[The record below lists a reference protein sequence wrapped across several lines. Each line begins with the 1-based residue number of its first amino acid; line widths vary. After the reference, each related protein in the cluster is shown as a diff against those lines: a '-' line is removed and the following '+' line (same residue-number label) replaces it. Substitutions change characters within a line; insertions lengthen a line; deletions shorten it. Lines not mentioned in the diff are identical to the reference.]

1 VTARLPLVGAA
12 PRNVLDR
19 VAAPARLV
27 ARYGTEAPVVAA
39 LGDDLVIAGREETAG
54 ELRFAVL
61 AEGARTV
68 ADLLDRRT
76 RIGLVPAERARA
88 VPAAERIL
96 TEER

>member
-1 VTARLPLVGAA
+1 
-12 PRNVLDR
+12 VLDR

-27 ARYGTEAPVVAA
+27 ARYGTEAPAVAA
-39 LGDDLVIAGREETAG
+39 LGDDLVIAGRAETVG
-54 ELRFAVL
+54 ELRFAVR

-76 RIGLVPAERARA
+76 RIGLVPADRERA

-96 TEER
+96 AEEN